1 MYICLKLGTCR
12 WLIVI
17 IEPKADF
24 RRAAFSPQSLILVF
38 LATSSLVYSFLM
50 FRGKQFWK
58 LITFSCSKGGQLL
71 NMCRQNSH
79 PSVIILIS
87 AFSHFSQTDRT
98 KFLLLYKFIQS
109 IIRIK
114 LSILTRKNIVN
125 LLRGSGLLLSGM
137 TLEFPAFYNNL
148 FSLCPNIVPL

>member
-1 MYICLKLGTCR
+1 
-12 WLIVI
+12 
-17 IEPKADF
+17 
-24 RRAAFSPQSLILVF
+24 
-38 LATSSLVYSFLM
+38 
-50 FRGKQFWK
+50 
-58 LITFSCSKGGQLL
+58 
-71 NMCRQNSH
+71 MCRQNSH

-148 FSLCPNIVPL
+148 FSLCPNIVPLQVEDIQREYRKLLQCLEADEKSPRATVGADLHSIEESLREEKKRILRKASKVPHQLRPAHSKIYL

>member
-1 MYICLKLGTCR
+1 MDKLHGWMYICLKLGTCR

-58 LITFSCSKGGQLL
+58 LIHFSSSKGGQLL

-79 PSVIILIS
+79 TSIILSWFQLSVI
-87 AFSHFSQTDRT
+87 FHRQTEQNFIIVQVNSINNKNKIVHIDEKKQSKSIRRLWT
-98 KFLLLYKFIQS
+98 PALRYDIGIPCLL
-109 IIRIK
+109 
-114 LSILTRKNIVN
+114 
-125 LLRGSGLLLSGM
+125 
-137 TLEFPAFYNNL
+137 
-148 FSLCPNIVPL
+148 